1 VKLPS
6 SSDGQKWDWALGET
20 TAVPAFYF
28 AGYLSGAAD
37 NRVLFSSGYPTKTR
51 TGSYASQGLTILN
64 ADAVTGA
71 VKDTQV
77 VPSPQGSACSQTR
90 ALLADIALARDY
102 SSATTS
108 QNLMAAY
115 AADTLGNTFQY
126 VPTAATK
133 VSTLYTLGSAGSSSC
148 DQPIYFAP
156 AVAQLDRAKVDS
168 SSKHFIYLAQVTG
181 SVLDPVTAP
190 VSSSYPGSQLV
201 VTKLDGNV
209 SPPVMVPSYNKT
221 TGSAQIVL
229 SASASASAANRIC
242 LQSVAGNGT
251 TTAFTN
257 GMKTG
262 TQSCPDVGGVPLP
275 EGARPVGTPT
285 VVLRADGLGFQVITG
300 WYDPTAM
307 ANNCSS
313 GGSFNYG
320 KSYITV
326 HEFGADGTWYQLAGV
341 TVNNSVLTGIVFV
354 GTGLFVDGIINSATP
369 QSMNIG
375 ETFSKTQQTTN
386 NNRGLERFL
395 RTGWSERW

>member
-1 VKLPS
+1 MKLS
-6 SSDGQKWDWALGET
+6 SGEGQKWDQALGET

-28 AGYLSGAAD
+28 AGYSFGAAE
-37 NRVLFSSGYPTKTR
+37 NRVLFSSGYPTTAR
-51 TGSYASQGLTILN
+51 TGSYTYQGLTILN
-64 ADAVTGA
+64 ADAVTGT

-77 VPSPQGSACSQTR
+77 VPSPQGTACPQTR

-115 AADTLGNTFQY
+115 AADTWGNTFQY

-133 VSTLYTLGSAGSSSC
+133 VSTLYTLGSAGNNNC

-156 AVAQLDRAKVDS
+156 AVAQLDRAPRADT

-181 SVLDPVTAP
+181 SVLDPATAP

-201 VTKLDGNV
+201 VSKLDGNV
-209 SPPVMVPSYNKT
+209 SPPVMVPSYNKI
-221 TGSAQIVL
+221 TGAAQIVL

-242 LQSVAGNGT
+242 LAGDGNGSAT
-251 TTAFTN
+251 VFTN

-262 TQSCPDVGGVPLP
+262 AQSCPDAGGVPLP

-341 TVNNSVLTGIVFV
+341 ALSNTVLTGIVFV

-369 QSMNIG
+369 QSLNIG

-386 NNRGLERFL
+386 NNSGLDRFL
-395 RTGWSERW
+395 RTSWSERW